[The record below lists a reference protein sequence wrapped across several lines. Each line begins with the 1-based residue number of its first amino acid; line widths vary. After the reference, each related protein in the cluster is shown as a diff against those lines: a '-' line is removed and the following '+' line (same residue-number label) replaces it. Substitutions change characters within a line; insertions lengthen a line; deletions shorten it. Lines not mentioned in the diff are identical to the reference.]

1 MEYNL
6 FHQVENFMNI
16 IMVGA
21 TYQRANAFN
30 YGDRVKIFHFHET
43 DRLLCDISVD
53 LFNRLVHNNYIIK
66 E

>member
-1 MEYNL
+1 
-6 FHQVENFMNI
+6 MNI

-30 YGDRVKIFHFHET
+30 YSDRVKIYHFHET

-53 LFNRLVHNNYIIK
+53 LFNRLVDTNYIIK